1 MVFQHWTGVWLSLH
15 FYISPA
21 RKLIIV
27 KKRQK
32 PNNHFPLTDY
42 IYTCAFV
49 ISYKFNVKICSE
61 LLSLKELFYF
71 GVSVPF
77 QPLST
82 PKLKHV
88 LLMLIKFSVSV
99 FSWRKHGNKVQ
110 ILCERPLPSCIQEE
124 FLIKICFSHLHREAQ
139 TTSKQEPIV

>member
-21 RKLIIV
+21 RTLIIV
-27 KKRQK
+27 KKKKKSFATYRL
-32 PNNHFPLTDY
+32 H
-42 IYTCAFV
+42 IYMCIWSFKQV
-49 ISYKFNVKICSE
+49 KFNVKICSE

-71 GVSVPF
+71 GVHVPF

-88 LLMLIKFSVSV
+88 LLMLIKFSV
-99 FSWRKHGNKVQ
+99 FM
-110 ILCERPLPSCIQEE
+110 
-124 FLIKICFSHLHREAQ
+124 A
-139 TTSKQEPIV
+139 